1 MKIKN
6 SIKAYFLFSKRLL
19 RKKSF
24 VAILLLVPLLVGALG
39 IAVASGDS
47 GVMTVALAMEDGKDP
62 IAVNIVEELSENDGL
77 IRFIR
82 CGSVADAIRS
92 VEGGRAEA
100 AWIFHGGLEEK
111 IESFLQHTHVHNAFV
126 TVIQREENVFLRLTQ
141 EKLNSA
147 LYPWLSMGLFSDRA
161 NNAVS
166 VLTDEELERIYQS
179 VNAEGEDLFEFSY
192 IGGSSE
198 DNSEASLLVSPM
210 RGLLAVMIV
219 LGGFAVAMFYTQDE
233 AGGVFDRLY
242 YGRSFSF
249 SITYHATAVVML
261 GAAVLI
267 TLLLTGIS
275 VGFFYE
281 LLAMALYCAA
291 TVAFC
296 VALRLILGDIR
307 IFACLIP
314 LFVIATV
321 VLCPILFIAPKLP
334 VIQYLLPTYYYIN
347 AFSSSAYLWYAAIY
361 CIALYSFAYFLHVI
375 RAKMRG

>member
-111 IESFLQHTHVHNAFV
+111 IESFLQHTHVNNAFV

-249 SITYHATAVVML
+249 SI
-261 GAAVLI
+261 
-267 TLLLTGIS
+267 
-275 VGFFYE
+275 
-281 LLAMALYCAA
+281 LA
-291 TVAFC
+291 
-296 VALRLILGDIR
+296 
-307 IFACLIP
+307 
-314 LFVIATV
+314 
-321 VLCPILFIAPKLP
+321 
-334 VIQYLLPTYYYIN
+334 IN
-347 AFSSSAYLWYAAIY
+347 
-361 CIALYSFAYFLHVI
+361 
-375 RAKMRG
+375 